1 MVGAAEK
8 SEGVR
13 MGWADQLHYL
23 QLTELATLV
32 RTREISPVEATQ
44 AQLERIA
51 HLDPELGSYAIVLAD
66 RALAQAARAEAE
78 VAEGRVRGPL
88 HGVPVAVKDLLDVE
102 GVPTRAGMPIRSRAA
117 SPADATVTARL
128 VASGAVILGK
138 LNLTEGAFST
148 YHPTLR
154 APLNPWDRGRYA
166 GVSSSGN
173 GVALAAGLCYG
184 AIGSDTGG
192 SIRFPSAAN
201 GVTGLKPTWGR
212 VSRHGVAELAA
223 TLDHVGPMC
232 RSAADTAAMLQV
244 IAGDDPADSTAATTP
259 VPDLIGA
266 VGQSVKGIRIGVDR
280 DWICQDV
287 DGPTA
292 AGVDH
297 AIAVLASAGAEVVE
311 IRFPDPSAVI
321 ASWFD
326 MCAVQAAVAHEETFP
341 AQRESYGPALAELID
356 RGRALTGVEYQRM
369 ILARADFS
377 GRLAAVFDATDLLV
391 MPAMAFVTPPVDL
404 LAELAG
410 EDRSRLRRFTVPF
423 NMSGSPTITLP
434 SGISPDGVPTAVQLV
449 ARHFDEGALV
459 RAASAF
465 QSETTWHRRHP
476 AAL

>member
-1 MVGAAEK
+1 
-8 SEGVR
+8 
-13 MGWADQLHYL
+13 MGSADQLHYL

-32 RTREISPVEATQ
+32 RTKEVSPVEVTE

-51 HLDPELGSYAIVLAD
+51 ALDPELGSYTTVLSE
-66 RALAQAARAEAE
+66 RALAQATRAQAD
-78 VAEGRVRGPL
+78 VANGRVLGPL
-88 HGVPVAVKDLLDVE
+88 HGVPLGVKDLVDVAD
-102 GVPTRAGMPIRSRAA
+102 VPTRAGMPIRSEAIAA
-117 SPADATVTARL
+117 ADSTVTARL
-128 VASGAVILGK
+128 QAAGAVVLGK
-138 LNLTEGAFST
+138 LNLTEGAFSA

-154 APLNPWDRGRYA
+154 APLNPWDHGRYA
-166 GVSSSGN
+166 GVSSSGS
-173 GVALAAGLCYG
+173 GVAVAAGLCYG

-232 RSAADTAAMLQV
+232 RSAADAAAMLQV
-244 IAGDDPADSTAATTP
+244 IAGSDRADPTAAREP
-259 VPDLIGA
+259 VPDLVGA
-266 VGQSVKGIRIGVDR
+266 AGQPVKGLRIGVDS
-280 DWICQDV
+280 DWIHTDV
-287 DGPTA
+287 DDPTA

-297 AIAVLASAGAEVVE
+297 TVAVLASLGAEIVE
-311 IRFPDPSAVI
+311 IRFPDPTAVV

-326 MCAVQAAVAHEETFP
+326 LCAVQAAIAHEATFP
-341 AQRESYGPALAELID
+341 ARREGYGQALVDLLD
-356 RGRALTGVEYQRM
+356 RGRALSGLEYQRM

-377 GRLAAVFDATDLLV
+377 GRLAAVFDAADVLV

-410 EDRSRLRRFTVPF
+410 PDRSRLRKFTVPF

-434 SGISPDGVPTAVQLV
+434 SGFSPDDVPTAVQLV
-449 ARHFDEGALV
+449 ARHFDEAALV

-476 AAL
+476 PGL